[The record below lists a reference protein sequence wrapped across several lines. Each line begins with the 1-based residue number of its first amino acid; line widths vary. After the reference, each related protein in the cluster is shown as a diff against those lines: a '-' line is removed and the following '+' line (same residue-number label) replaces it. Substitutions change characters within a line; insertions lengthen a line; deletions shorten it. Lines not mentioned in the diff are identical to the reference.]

1 MLKFW
6 LVREAVW
13 IQSPVKSGQ
22 PPLFCI
28 LPRTHAQQDQS
39 FHYLETELLQS
50 EKESMKNEFVL
61 AFNEVLEEKQLPR
74 EIVLDALQAA
84 MVSAYRRA
92 VNASAAQHVEATID
106 SETGKVLIYAEKE
119 IVESVVDERTE
130 VALSDARNV
139 DPEAKLGDMVV
150 VETTPKN
157 FGRVAAQT
165 ARQVIQQRIREAERD
180 AQFSHYTKQ
189 LGEIVSGVVQ
199 AVNPTGITLGLDMKA
214 EATMPRNQMIQGER
228 FRVHDRVRA
237 LLYEIKSSP
246 RGPQIILSRAHRNFL
261 RRLLENEVPEIYHG
275 MVEIRSI
282 AREPG
287 QRSKVA
293 VSALQPGV
301 DPVGA
306 CVGIRGVRIQAIV
319 RELNDEKI
327 DVIEWNQ
334 DPSIYIA
341 KALSPARVAG
351 VYLNEHA
358 KGAKTATVVVP
369 EDQLSLA
376 IGRDGQNARLA
387 AKLTSW
393 RIDIKSLPEAASDA
407 LHKLQSDSAY
417 TSLTANE
424 ADIMPQV
431 ELILAK
437 KAEGRPVTPEEYS
450 VLTQFVDRI
459 ERGVIRQR
467 QSERRIDEE
476 REQQA
481 RASIPAKAFE
491 IPLEEFEVSDRVFA
505 AISEAGYQ
513 TVGDLMMQMALDPDA
528 ILRLSSMGPKAMREL
543 ETALEKLTEQARQA
557 EAEAIAAQVVEPEPV
572 VVEPVVAEPVVAE
585 AEVVVVAAE
594 PEAIQAETP
603 EAEVA
608 EIPTASEVMEVV
620 PTEATTEI
628 PAVEIVE
635 EAISETETV
644 EPTLVEAEA
653 VAPPEAGVTEGAEE
667 TTDISDSMFTLSPD
681 ILGVRT
687 LDEEDEEEDELG
699 HKKKG
704 KKKKKKFVEVE
715 YDPDADVMLVK
726 KKRKRGEGWDG
737 DW

>member
-1 MLKFW
+1 
-6 LVREAVW
+6 
-13 IQSPVKSGQ
+13 
-22 PPLFCI
+22 
-28 LPRTHAQQDQS
+28 
-39 FHYLETELLQS
+39 
-50 EKESMKNEFVL
+50 MKNEFVL
-61 AFNEVLEEKQLPR
+61 AFNEVIEEKQLPK
-74 EIVLDALQAA
+74 EIILEALQAA

-92 VNASAAQHVEATID
+92 VNASTAQHVEATID
-106 SETGKVLIYAEKE
+106 SETGQVLIYAEKE
-119 IVESVVDERTE
+119 IVESVEDERTE
-130 VALSDARNV
+130 VTLEDALKA
-139 DPEAKLGDMVV
+139 DPEAKLGGIVV

-180 AQFSHYTKQ
+180 AQFNHYTKQ

-199 AVNPTGITLGLDMKA
+199 AVNATGLTLGLDMKA
-214 EATMPRNQMIQGER
+214 EGLMPRNQMIQNER

-237 LLYEIKSSP
+237 LLYEIKPSS

-293 VSALQPGV
+293 VAALQPGV

-327 DVIEWNQ
+327 DVIEFSN
-334 DPSIYIA
+334 DPAVYIA

-393 RIDIKSLPEAASDA
+393 RIDIKSLPEAGSDA
-407 LHKLQSDSAY
+407 LHKLQSDSTYAA
-417 TSLTANE
+417 LAANE
-424 ADIMPQV
+424 ADLMPQI
-431 ELILAK
+431 EMILAK
-437 KAEGRPVTPEEYS
+437 KAEGRPVTPEEYT

-467 QSERRIDEE
+467 QSERKIDEE
-476 REQQA
+476 RELQA
-481 RASIPAKAFE
+481 RAGIPAMAFSIPIEDFN
-491 IPLEEFEVSDRVFA
+491 VSDRVYA
-505 AISEAGYQ
+505 VISEAGYQ
-513 TVGDLMMQMALDPDA
+513 TVGNLMMQMALDPDA
-528 ILRLSSMGPKAMREL
+528 ILRLSGMGPKAMHEL
-543 ETALEKLTEQARQA
+543 ETAIEALVEQARAAESPAAVEEAPEEETPVTEAAPELVENLAPAASETPLA
-557 EAEAIAAQVVEPEPV
+557 EAVEAPAIEEAPVIAEVEPVSAVVEPEAALEQTATATGAP
-572 VVEPVVAEPVVAE
+572 EAAEPV
-585 AEVVVVAAE
+585 AAGE
-594 PEAIQAETP
+594 P
-603 EAEVA
+603 
-608 EIPTASEVMEVV
+608 
-620 PTEATTEI
+620 
-628 PAVEIVE
+628 VE
-635 EAISETETV
+635 
-644 EPTLVEAEA
+644 
-653 VAPPEAGVTEGAEE
+653 EGAEALDNLFALPADVL
-667 TTDISDSMFTLSPD
+667 TIRAF
-681 ILGVRT
+681 
-687 LDEEDEEEDELG
+687 DEEEEEDEDDRG
-699 HKKKG
+699 QKKKG

-715 YDPDADVMLVK
+715 YDPDADVMLVT
-726 KKRKRGEGWDG
+726 KKRKREDWEGSW
-737 DW
+737 